1 MRQARCRYC
10 QVTWQAELSSAD
22 KLLLIAD
29 ALAPRPQAIAP
40 PPQFAGTPANASL
53 QFSGSSP
60 LALDALEPGKE
71 VWAPAGLLASSRVGE
86 SPDPHAAAIARW
98 ASWCKSW
105 RPPLSYLQIVILGLA
120 IADAAI
126 IGLRAEVVRAMP
138 QTATFYARLGLPVN
152 VRGLWFD
159 RVAATT
165 EWRDGTPVLVING
178 EISNHTSN
186 AEQVPPLHLFARN
199 SDHQQ
204 TYSWAT
210 PPARQA
216 LAPGETLP
224 FRSEVALPPPDTRE
238 IMVRFVDHDD
248 SL

>member
-1 MRQARCRYC
+1 
-10 QVTWQAELSSAD
+10 
-22 KLLLIAD
+22 
-29 ALAPRPQAIAP
+29 
-40 PPQFAGTPANASL
+40 
-53 QFSGSSP
+53 
-60 LALDALEPGKE
+60 
-71 VWAPAGLLASSRVGE
+71 
-86 SPDPHAAAIARW
+86 
-98 ASWCKSW
+98 
-105 RPPLSYLQIVILGLA
+105 LSYLQIVILGLA

-186 AEQVPPLHLFARN
+186 AEQVPPLHLVAQN

-216 LAPGETLP
+216 LAPGETMP